1 MFLEIVLCR
10 GLECPAPSSSRPLQ
24 RIRRQQ
30 GVLCNLKELHV
41 WRRNDRL
48 LYAIHPSEG
57 K

>member
-41 WRRNDRL
+41 WRRNNRL